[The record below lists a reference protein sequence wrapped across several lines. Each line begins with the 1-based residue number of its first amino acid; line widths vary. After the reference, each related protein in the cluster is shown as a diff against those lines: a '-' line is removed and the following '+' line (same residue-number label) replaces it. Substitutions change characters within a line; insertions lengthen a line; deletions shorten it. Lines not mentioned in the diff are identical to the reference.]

1 MPDETLPSENS
12 APVTAGETA
21 PEEIPLPE
29 ELGLATP
36 GERAPEEP
44 HEASANQTTFS
55 EYLESLLVTVILALF
70 GTSFVVQAFKIPSQS
85 MERTLLVG
93 DHLLVNKFI
102 FGGRGAWYDKFLPY
116 RPLERGDIIV
126 FKYPYQ
132 DHPHFVKR
140 VIGLPGERL
149 KVVDQQVYINGT
161 LLNEPYVVH
170 DPGSG
175 YDPLNYSFPPVGNQ
189 IYVSPV
195 QPEWAHEIHKYIQGD
210 EIVVPPG
217 RYFAMGDNRDHS
229 LDSRYWGFVDRDAI
243 MGRPFLIY
251 WSVDANSSDYSD
263 TSFMQRIA
271 GVFDTLLH
279 LPARTRWS
287 RMLHTVH

>member
-1 MPDETLPSENS
+1 MPDEP
-12 APVTAGETA
+12 
-21 PEEIPLPE
+21 
-29 ELGLATP
+29 LATEAAASRDEVKVEP
-36 GERAPEEP
+36 VAEAAPKESP
-44 HEASANQTTFS
+44 EAVESQANQTTIS

-102 FGGRGAWYDKFLPY
+102 FGGRGQWYDKFLPY
-116 RPLERGDIIV
+116 RTLQRGDIIV

-140 VIGLPGERL
+140 VIGLPGDRL
-149 KVVDQQVYINGT
+149 KIVDQQVYINDKP
-161 LLNEPYVVH
+161 LNEPYVVH
-170 DPGSG
+170 DPSSG
-175 YDPLNYSFPPVGNQ
+175 YDPLNYSFPPVGSQ
-189 IYVSPV
+189 IYMSPV
-195 QPEWAHEIHKYIQGD
+195 QPEWAHEIRKYIQGD
-210 EIVVPPG
+210 ELVVPPN

-251 WSVDANSSDYSD
+251 WSVDATSADYTGD
-263 TSFMQRIA
+263 TTFLHRLGS
-271 GVFDTLLH
+271 VFDTLRH
-279 LPARTRWS
+279 LPARTRWG

>member
-1 MPDETLPSENS
+1 MPDETL
-12 APVTAGETA
+12 
-21 PEEIPLPE
+21 
-29 ELGLATP
+29 TP
-36 GERAPEEP
+36 GDLAPPENVVQDTPEQAP
-44 HEASANQTTFS
+44 AKDETDAHGSQTTLS

-116 RPLERGDIIV
+116 RPLQRGDIIV
-126 FKYPYQ
+126 FKFPYQ

-140 VIGLPGERL
+140 VIGLPDDQL
-149 KVVDQQVYINGT
+149 KIVDQQVYVNGK

-170 DPGSG
+170 DPASG

-189 IYVSPV
+189 MYLSLV
-195 QPEWAHEIHKYIQGD
+195 QPEWAHEIRKYIQGD
-210 EIVVPPG
+210 ELVVPPG
-217 RYFAMGDNRDHS
+217 KYFAMGDNRDHS

-251 WSVDANSSDYSD
+251 WSIDANSTDYSD
-263 TSFMQRIA
+263 STFGQRIL
-271 GVFDTLLH
+271 GIFDTLMH
-279 LPARTRWS
+279 LPARTRWG

>member
-1 MPDETLPSENS
+1 MPDETLTPESV
-12 APVTAGETA
+12 APVESDKPAESIA
-21 PEEIPLPE
+21 AEPAQAEE
-29 ELGLATP
+29 
-36 GERAPEEP
+36 
-44 HEASANQTTFS
+44 EARPYTNQTTLS

-116 RPLERGDIIV
+116 RGLKRGDIIV
-126 FKYPYQ
+126 FKFPYQ

-140 VIGLPGERL
+140 VIGLPGDHL
-149 KVVDQQVYINGT
+149 KIVDQQVYVNGKM
-161 LLNEPYVVH
+161 LSEPYVVH
-170 DPGSG
+170 DTASV
-175 YDPLNYSFPPVGNQ
+175 YDPLNYTFPPVGNQ
-189 IYVSPV
+189 MYMTQV
-195 QPEWAHEIHKYIQGD
+195 QPEWARDIRKYIVGD
-210 EIVVPPG
+210 ELVVPAG
-217 RYFAMGDNRDHS
+217 KYFAMGDNRDHS
-229 LDSRYWGFVDRDAI
+229 LDSRYWGFVDREAI

-251 WSVDANSSDYSD
+251 WSIDASSADYSES
-263 TSFMQRIA
+263 TFEQRIL
-271 GVFDTLLH
+271 GIFDTLMH

>member
-1 MPDETLPSENS
+1 MLDEP
-12 APVTAGETA
+12 
-21 PEEIPLPE
+21 
-29 ELGLATP
+29 LATEAAASRDEVKVEP
-36 GERAPEEP
+36 VAEAAPKESP
-44 HEASANQTTFS
+44 EAVESQANQTTIS

-102 FGGRGAWYDKFLPY
+102 FGGRGQWYDKLLPY
-116 RPLERGDIIV
+116 RTLQRGDIIV

-140 VIGLPGERL
+140 VIGLPGDHL
-149 KVVDQQVYINGT
+149 KIVDQQVYINDKP
-161 LLNEPYVVH
+161 LNEPYVVH
-170 DPGSG
+170 DPSSG
-175 YDPLNYSFPPVGNQ
+175 YDPLNYSFPPVGSQ
-189 IYVSPV
+189 IYMSPL
-195 QPEWAHEIHKYIQGD
+195 QPEWAHEIRKYIQGD
-210 EIVVPPG
+210 ELVVPPD

-251 WSVDANSSDYSD
+251 WSVDANSTDYGEI
-263 TSFMQRIA
+263 SFAQRIL
-271 GVFDTLLH
+271 GIFDTLMH
-279 LPARTRWS
+279 LPARTRWG

>member
-1 MPDETLPSENS
+1 M
-12 APVTAGETA
+12 
-21 PEEIPLPE
+21 
-29 ELGLATP
+29 
-36 GERAPEEP
+36 
-44 HEASANQTTFS
+44 
-55 EYLESLLVTVILALF
+55 ESLLVTVILALF

-102 FGGRGAWYDKFLPY
+102 FGGRGHWYDKLLPY
-116 RPLERGDIIV
+116 RPLVRGDIIV
-126 FKYPYQ
+126 FKFPYQ

-140 VIGLPGERL
+140 VIGLPGDHV
-149 KVVDQQVYINGT
+149 KVVDQQVYINGKT
-161 LLNEPYVVH
+161 LNEPYVMH
-170 DPGSG
+170 DAASG

-195 QPEWAHEIHKYIQGD
+195 QPEWAHEIRKYIQGD
-210 EIVVPPG
+210 ELVVPPG
-217 RYFAMGDNRDHS
+217 KYFAMGDNRDHS
-229 LDSRYWGFVDRDAI
+229 LDSRYWGFVDQDAI

-251 WSVDANSSDYSD
+251 WSVEANSSDYGES
-263 TSFMQRIA
+263 TFGQRIV
-271 GVFDTLLH
+271 GIFDTLIH

>member
-1 MPDETLPSENS
+1 MPDETLTPEAVEPTEPSGQEAAAQAKEADPSER
-12 APVTAGETA
+12 PT
-21 PEEIPLPE
+21 
-29 ELGLATP
+29 
-36 GERAPEEP
+36 
-44 HEASANQTTFS
+44 HANQTTLS

-102 FGGRGAWYDKFLPY
+102 FGGRGAWYDKLLPY
-116 RPLERGDIIV
+116 RQLQRGDIIV
-126 FKYPYQ
+126 FKFPYQ

-140 VIGLPGERL
+140 VIGLPGDHL
-149 KVVDQQVYINGT
+149 KIVDQQVYVNGSP
-161 LLNEPYVVH
+161 LIEPYVVH
-170 DPGSG
+170 DPASG
-175 YDPLNYSFPPVGNQ
+175 YDPLNYSFPPAGNQ
-189 IYVSPV
+189 MYLSSL
-195 QPEWAHEIHKYIQGD
+195 QPEWAHEIKKHVQGN
-210 EIVVPPG
+210 ELVVPPG
-217 RYFAMGDNRDHS
+217 KYFAMGDNRDHS

-251 WSVDANSSDYSD
+251 WSIDANSADYGSS
-263 TSFMQRIA
+263 TFAQRIV
-271 GVFDTLLH
+271 GIFDTLMH

>member
-1 MPDETLPSENS
+1 MPDEP
-12 APVTAGETA
+12 
-21 PEEIPLPE
+21 
-29 ELGLATP
+29 LAT
-36 GERAPEEP
+36 ESAAPAVEAREGAPQEAKEP
-44 HEASANQTTFS
+44 PESPDAHVNQTTIS

-102 FGGRGAWYDKFLPY
+102 FGGRGQWYDKVLPY
-116 RPLERGDIIV
+116 RPLQRGDIIV

-140 VIGLPGERL
+140 VIGLPGDHL
-149 KVVDQQVYINGT
+149 KIVDQQVYINGKPLT
-161 LLNEPYVVH
+161 EPYVVH
-170 DPGSG
+170 DPASG
-175 YDPLNYSFPPVGNQ
+175 YDPLNYSFPPVGRE

-195 QPEWAHEIHKYIQGD
+195 QPEWAHDIRKYIQGD
-210 EIVVPPG
+210 ELIVPPD

-251 WSVDANSSDYSD
+251 WSVDANSMDYGDS
-263 TSFMQRIA
+263 SFGQRIL
-271 GVFDTLLH
+271 GIFDTLMH
-279 LPARTRWS
+279 LPARTRWG

>member
-1 MPDETLPSENS
+1 MLDEP
-12 APVTAGETA
+12 
-21 PEEIPLPE
+21 
-29 ELGLATP
+29 LATEAAASRDEVKVEP
-36 GERAPEEP
+36 VAEAAPKESP
-44 HEASANQTTFS
+44 EAVESQANQTTIS

-102 FGGRGAWYDKFLPY
+102 FGGRGQWYDKFLPY
-116 RPLERGDIIV
+116 RTLQRGDIIV

-140 VIGLPGERL
+140 VIGLPGDHL
-149 KVVDQQVYINGT
+149 KIVDQHVYINDKP
-161 LLNEPYVVH
+161 LNEPYVVH
-170 DPGSG
+170 DPSSG
-175 YDPLNYSFPPVGNQ
+175 YDPLNYSFPPVGSQ
-189 IYVSPV
+189 IYMSPL
-195 QPEWAHEIHKYIQGD
+195 QPEWAHEIRKYIQGD
-210 EIVVPPG
+210 ELVVPPD

-251 WSVDANSSDYSD
+251 WSVDANSTDYGEI
-263 TSFMQRIA
+263 SFAQRIL
-271 GVFDTLLH
+271 GIFDTLMH
-279 LPARTRWS
+279 LPARTRWG